1 MTDESGT
8 PLVRASAVWLL
19 MDAKN
24 AKWFSP
30 KTTTLSFPE

>member
-8 PLVRASAVWLL
+8 PLVKASAVWLL

-30 KTTTLSFPE
+30 KTTMSSFPG